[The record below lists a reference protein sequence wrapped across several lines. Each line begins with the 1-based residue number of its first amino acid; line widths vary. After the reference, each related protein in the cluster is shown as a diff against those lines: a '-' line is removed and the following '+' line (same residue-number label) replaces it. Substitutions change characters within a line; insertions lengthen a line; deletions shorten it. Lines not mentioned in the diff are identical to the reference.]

1 MRTFFREYSL
11 ITAFILVAMIGYLQL
26 GEHQRELLAYVQD
39 MAQRPFAAQSNDA
52 PLAPD
57 PFRQPP
63 LVATPDDPPTERTPM
78 DRMESDV
85 VAIAVAPTEVA
96 EQIDDRHV
104 GLQDPPPKRQRE
116 TFARLAPM
124 PVDVPELEPTTL
136 TSPTPREASAP
147 EVAEEA
153 VEIPDIPRRPAP
165 SITMGRPRVGRVPMF
180 GRRGVSRG
188 RRG

>member
-57 PFRQPP
+57 QFRQPP
-63 LVATPDDPPTERTPM
+63 LVATPDDPPTERAPKE
-78 DRMESDV
+78 RMEYDV
-85 VAIAVAPTEVA
+85 VAIAVALAEVS
-96 EQIDDRHV
+96 EQIDDPHV
-104 GLQDPPPKRQRE
+104 GLQDLPQKHQPE
-116 TFARLAPM
+116 TFARLEPM
-124 PVDVPELEPTTL
+124 PVEVPDPEPTKL
-136 TSPTPREASAP
+136 TSPTLREASAP
-147 EVAEEA
+147 AEEA
-153 VEIPDIPRRPAP
+153 VAIPDIPRSPAP
-165 SITMGRPRVGRVPMF
+165 SITVWRPRVGRVPMF

>member
-11 ITAFILVAMIGYLQL
+11 ITAFILVAMIGYRQL

-39 MAQRPFAAQSNDA
+39 MRPFAAQSDDE

-63 LVATPDDPPTERTPM
+63 LVAAPDDPPTERAPKERREY
-78 DRMESDV
+78 DG
-85 VAIAVAPTEVA
+85 VALAVAPVEVS
-96 EQIDDRHV
+96 EQIDEPHV
-104 GLQDPPPKRQRE
+104 GLQDLPQKHQPE
-116 TFARLAPM
+116 TFARLEPM
-124 PVDVPELEPTTL
+124 PVEVPDPEPTTL
-136 TSPTPREASAP
+136 SFLTIREASAP
-147 EVAEEA
+147 DVAEEA
-153 VEIPDIPRRPAP
+153 VEIPDIPRSPAP
-165 SITMGRPRVGRVPMF
+165 SITMARPRVGRVPMF